1 MARAHWIWESSFK
14 LLLPG
19 VPNWV
24 INMVVPLFLSPCDPT
39 ENLRPGEV
47 TCVNTRTASE
57 WSIAIEV
64 QVCKTPRFISLTFYS
79 SLSSRFLVES
89 VSYSPGEKVKYTKG
103 YGVRLNV
110 KTLCLPFQT
119 LVPRASFLR
128 GNHLRFSASFQIIY

>member
-1 MARAHWIWESSFK
+1 MARVRWICESSLE

-19 VPNWV
+19 IPDWV

-79 SLSSRFLVES
+79 SLSSRFFVEN

-103 YGVRLNV
+103 YGIKLYV
-110 KTLCLPFQT
+110 KNLSLPFRSPV
-119 LVPRASFLR
+119 LRASFLR
-128 GNHLRFSASFQIIY
+128 GNHLSFSASFQIIY

>member
-1 MARAHWIWESSFK
+1 MARVRWICESSLE

-19 VPNWV
+19 ILDWV

-79 SLSSRFLVES
+79 SLSSRFFVEN
-89 VSYSPGEKVKYTKG
+89 VSYSPGKKLNIQKG
-103 YGVRLNV
+103 MG
-110 KTLCLPFQT
+110 
-119 LVPRASFLR
+119 
-128 GNHLRFSASFQIIY
+128 